1 MSSLP
6 KLIATASS
14 FLSASESGF
23 LQAINAPLR
32 PRQSATEKSVALAR
46 GKRPKRGERDMG
58 TPTAKK
64 VIVLHHE
71 MPMIDIDRLV
81 WRESIFF
88 HADLIGLLHAPIK

>member
-1 MSSLP
+1 
-6 KLIATASS
+6 
-14 FLSASESGF
+14 
-23 LQAINAPLR
+23 
-32 PRQSATEKSVALAR
+32 
-46 GKRPKRGERDMG
+46 MG

-88 HADLIGLLHAPIK
+88 DIDLIRLLHAPIK